1 MEESDNRAPQRIKN
15 NFFRFKQFVVHQSLS
30 GMKVTTEACLLGAKV
45 PVENCKHILDIG
57 SGTGLLS
64 LMMAQRTQACITGV
78 EIDEK
83 AYQQSVENSKKS
95 PFCSQIVFLN
105 QSIQRFS
112 ETQMALL
119 QRQYFDLI
127 VSNPP
132 FFTNHLQTSNPQYNQ
147 AAHTNTLSF
156 EDLLQ
161 SVMILLADNGKF
173 VLILPIY
180 EMEVFTQI
188 AMNEGLFKNEKYFIK
203 HRSEAK
209 VLREIAFFSKQK
221 TLEIKQ
227 KELIIKDEN
236 ENYTIDFIT
245 LLKEYYLI
253 F

>member
-95 PFCSQIVFLN
+95 PFYSQIVFLN

-132 FFTNHLQTSNPQYNQ
+132 FFTNHLQT
-147 AAHTNTLSF
+147 
-156 EDLLQ
+156 
-161 SVMILLADNGKF
+161 
-173 VLILPIY
+173 
-180 EMEVFTQI
+180 
-188 AMNEGLFKNEKYFIK
+188 
-203 HRSEAK
+203 
-209 VLREIAFFSKQK
+209 
-221 TLEIKQ
+221 
-227 KELIIKDEN
+227 
-236 ENYTIDFIT
+236 
-245 LLKEYYLI
+245 
-253 F
+253 